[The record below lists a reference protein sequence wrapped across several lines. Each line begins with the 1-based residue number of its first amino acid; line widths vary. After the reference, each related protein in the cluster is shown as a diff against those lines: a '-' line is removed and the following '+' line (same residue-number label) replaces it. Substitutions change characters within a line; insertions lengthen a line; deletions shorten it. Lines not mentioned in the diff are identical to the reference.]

1 MIGKNIIKNSQTR
14 INPIQ
19 RILEFNRDPLVRQ
32 LMNQFETPS
41 LFDVLE
47 VSRREMSISAF
58 LADLFREDGFHG
70 MGSLPLMLLL
80 EKVLERAKAQEQQ
93 DEELKQDFGIP
104 NRYFF
109 PALERSI
116 LARTLEPCNISA
128 KTEVA
133 FSDSNGNSGRTD
145 IEIQCDIKPLLMHN
159 GKKTTVKHLNIAV
172 ENKIYSGEQDQQ
184 TEKYFRHYDALLKNK
199 AQGTHPRSQYNLYV
213 YLTPL
218 SDEEMLQ
225 PPMPNCACKHFVQ
238 INWNDILIGV
248 VEPLLDQPELSARA
262 RFFLEEFRKSLGIS
276 FSDVITSD
284 SSIKPGFQ
292 TTVLA
297 LGEGQKEKLID
308 FWKNYRD
315 LISWAV
321 DEKNR
326 NADEEDAKEVN
337 KRQYYTKGD
346 GQGYTMS
353 RMVQSAISEWGPQH
367 RYDEIIDTFS
377 IRQRANTNNI
387 IAEVDG
393 ANADYFFMDQ
403 MIETLDDKK
412 CVVYKVWSQ
421 HAFNSFIKKAENVG
435 IRIEKYDPVTL
446 SKDESALLLEFY
458 DKNERLILAALET
471 MRFRTPWCN
480 GEDIDAPD
488 VDLRDQLEATLRRIR
503 LRKNRKA

>member
-1 MIGKNIIKNSQTR
+1 MIGKSIIKNSQTR

-159 GKKTTVKHLNIAV
+159 RKKTTVKHLNIAV

-184 TEKYFRHYDALLKNK
+184 TEKYFRC
-199 AQGTHPRSQYNLYV
+199 G
-213 YLTPL
+213 
-218 SDEEMLQ
+218 
-225 PPMPNCACKHFVQ
+225 
-238 INWNDILIGV
+238 
-248 VEPLLDQPELSARA
+248 
-262 RFFLEEFRKSLGIS
+262 
-276 FSDVITSD
+276 
-284 SSIKPGFQ
+284 
-292 TTVLA
+292 
-297 LGEGQKEKLID
+297 
-308 FWKNYRD
+308 
-315 LISWAV
+315 
-321 DEKNR
+321 
-326 NADEEDAKEVN
+326 
-337 KRQYYTKGD
+337 
-346 GQGYTMS
+346 
-353 RMVQSAISEWGPQH
+353 
-367 RYDEIIDTFS
+367 
-377 IRQRANTNNI
+377 
-387 IAEVDG
+387 
-393 ANADYFFMDQ
+393 
-403 MIETLDDKK
+403 
-412 CVVYKVWSQ
+412 
-421 HAFNSFIKKAENVG
+421 
-435 IRIEKYDPVTL
+435 
-446 SKDESALLLEFY
+446 
-458 DKNERLILAALET
+458 
-471 MRFRTPWCN
+471 
-480 GEDIDAPD
+480 
-488 VDLRDQLEATLRRIR
+488 
-503 LRKNRKA
+503 

>member
-1 MIGKNIIKNSQTR
+1 MNSKTR

-32 LMNQFETPS
+32 LMNLYGAPS
-41 LFDVLE
+41 LFDVLD

-93 DEELKQDFGIP
+93 DEELRQYLKIP

-128 KTEVA
+128 NTEVA
-133 FSDSNGNSGRTD
+133 FSDSDGNSGRTD
-145 IEIQCDIKPLLMHN
+145 LEIQCDIKSLLTDN
-159 GKKTTVKHLNIAV
+159 RKKATVKHLTIAV
-172 ENKIYSGEQDQQ
+172 ENKIYSGEQDRQ
-184 TEKYFRHYDALLKNK
+184 TDKYFRHYDALLKNCK
-199 AQGTHPRSQYNLYV
+199 AKDAHPRSQYNLYV
-213 YLTPL
+213 YLAPL

-225 PPMPNCACKHFVQ
+225 LPMPNCACSHFVQ
-238 INWNDILIGV
+238 INWNDILVGV
-248 VEPLLDQPELSARA
+248 VEPLLDQPGLPARA

-284 SSIKPGFQ
+284 SGIKPGFQ

-297 LGEGQKEKLID
+297 LGEGQKEILID
-308 FWKNYRD
+308 FWEKYRD
-315 LISWAV
+315 LISVAV

-326 NADEEDAKEVN
+326 NADEVDAEEVN

-346 GQGYTMS
+346 GQGYTMP
-353 RMVQSAISEWGPQH
+353 RMVQAAISEWSSQH
-367 RYDEIIDTFS
+367 TYNEILDSFS
-377 IRQRANTNNI
+377 IRKKVNTNNI
-387 IAEVDG
+387 IAEEDG
-393 ANADYFFMDQ
+393 ANADYYFMDQ
-403 MIETLDDKK
+403 VIETLDEKK
-412 CVVYKVWSQ
+412 CVVYKIWSQ
-421 HAFNSFIKKAENVG
+421 SDFNLFIQKAENVG
-435 IRIEKYDPVTL
+435 MRIEKFTPFTF

-458 DKNERLILAALET
+458 EKHERLILAALET
-471 MRFRTPWCN
+471 MRFSTPWCS
-480 GEDIDAPD
+480 GEDIDTPD
-488 VDLRDQLEATLRRIR
+488 ADLRDQLESTLRRIR
-503 LRKNRKA
+503 IRKNRKV